1 MKTQLKFPVNNNDHI
16 RGKED
21 APLELVEYGD
31 YECIDCGN
39 AFPEVNKIRQEMGED
54 LKFVFRNFPL
64 SKIHRHAT
72 NAAIAAEAAALQ
84 NNFWEMHDLIFQNQK
99 HLKSEDLLIYA
110 DKIKLDPNKFKS
122 DIQKNELLTKVE
134 SDFESGIRSGV
145 NRTPTFFINGIKYE
159 GGLENN
165 ELLNFLKTQLRK
177 VKSVL

>member
-1 MKTQLKFPVNNNDHI
+1 MNTQLKFPVNKNDHI

-31 YECIDCGN
+31 YECIDCGH
-39 AFPEVNKIRQEMGED
+39 AFPVINKIRQEMGED

-64 SKIHRHAT
+64 SKIHHHAT
-72 NAAIAAEAAALQ
+72 SAAVAAEAAALQ
-84 NNFWEMHDLIFQNQK
+84 NNFWEMHDIIFQNQK
-99 HLKSEDLLIYA
+99 HLKSEDLLMYA
-110 DKIKLDPNKFKS
+110 DKIKLDTNKFKS

-145 NRTPTFFINGIKYE
+145 NRTPTLFINGIKYT

-165 ELLNFLKTQLRK
+165 ELLNFLKTQLTK
-177 VKSVL
+177 VKSVF